1 MFSKKDDKNAI
12 ALTVGT
18 EENKDND
25 NGNSSDAKKKKKGKK
40 GEDPDEMSDEDK
52 ALKEG
57 LELAVNRIK
66 EPVNLFIFISLFYFH
81 YYYYVFIIGCRT
93 WFSKTSN

>member
-1 MFSKKDDKNAI
+1 MPSKKDDKDAI

-66 EPVNLFIFISLFYFH
+66 EPVNLFIYLFY
-81 YYYYVFIIGCRT
+81 IIILLPLLSLCFYNRMQ
-93 WFSKTSN
+93 NLV

>member
-1 MFSKKDDKNAI
+1 MSSKKDDKDAI

-25 NGNSSDAKKKKKGKK
+25 ISDSKGKRKKGKGK

-66 EPVNLFIFISLFYFH
+66 EPV
-81 YYYYVFIIGCRT
+81 
-93 WFSKTSN
+93 

>member
-1 MFSKKDDKNAI
+1 MSSKKDDKDAI

-25 NGNSSDAKKKKKGKK
+25 ISDSKGKKKKGKGK

-66 EPVNLFIFISLFYFH
+66 EPVNLFIYLFY
-81 YYYYVFIIGCRT
+81 IIILLPLLLLCFYNRMQ
-93 WFSKTSN
+93 NLV

>member
-18 EENKDND
+18 EENKDNNNDND
-25 NGNSSDAKKKKKGKK
+25 NGNSNDVKKKKKGKK
-40 GEDPDEMSDEDK
+40 CEDPDEMSDEDK

-66 EPVNLFIFISLFYFH
+66 EPVIL
-81 YYYYVFIIGCRT
+81 IIYIT
-93 WFSKTSN
+93 FTFTIVITIK

>member
-1 MFSKKDDKNAI
+1 MSSKKDDKDAI

-18 EENKDND
+18 EEIKDND
-25 NGNSSDAKKKKKGKK
+25 ISDSKGKKKKGKGK

-66 EPVNLFIFISLFYFH
+66 EPV
-81 YYYYVFIIGCRT
+81 
-93 WFSKTSN
+93 